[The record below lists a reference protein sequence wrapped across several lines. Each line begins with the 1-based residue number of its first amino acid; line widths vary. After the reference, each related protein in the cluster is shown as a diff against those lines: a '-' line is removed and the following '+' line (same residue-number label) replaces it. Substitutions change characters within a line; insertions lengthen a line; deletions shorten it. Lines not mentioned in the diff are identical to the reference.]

1 MMELANKQIYTQEPG
16 FFKRL
21 SLIDWLYGA
30 GLLAASLF
38 GLVRFG
44 AFMDGYGP
52 AALALLAAIACIV
65 AVLGLRWTRTID
77 RLQSVTLAADAAD
90 AAALIIIP
98 LLFGVFTGILG
109 LVENLRH
116 PSLDWSNEAQ
126 AVKTGVGLLFTM
138 LISWAAL
145 IPPIVLYAAC
155 DVDFNICAWGFAAA
169 IAAADIL
176 LYRWLMSHGAEIYA
190 AL

>member
-1 MMELANKQIYTQEPG
+1 MKKKASKRGTHI
-16 FFKRL
+16 RL
-21 SLIDWLYGA
+21 SGWDYTFHFLNY
-30 GLLAASLF
+30 
-38 GLVRFG
+38 
-44 AFMDGYGP
+44 
-52 AALALLAAIACIV
+52 
-65 AVLGLRWTRTID
+65 
-77 RLQSVTLAADAAD
+77 
-90 AAALIIIP
+90 

-138 LISWAAL
+138 LISWATL
-145 IPPIVLYAAC
+145 IPPIILYAVC
-155 DVDFNICAWGFAAA
+155 DVNFNICAWGFAAA

-176 LYRWLMSHGAEIYA
+176 LYRWLMSRGAEIYA